1 MTVSTWRCIVSWS
14 SLSAVYRVPVPG
26 SSRNFLRLKGSVLL
40 RSVKV
45 SLFFSSLSTAL
56 ICTTS
61 VPGGLSSETF
71 TSYHF
76 WENCGRWLLV
86 SMTRISTYNEKIH
99 YIHKVILVIVF
110 GGVFF
115 GLFFTADFSHLPN
128 KKNRGTRSTRT
139 CLNWLKRLVLKQWS
153 TKLQVQ
159 TQFAHSPKIQ

>member
-1 MTVSTWRCIVSWS
+1 MTVRMWRCIVSWS

-56 ICTTS
+56 ICRTS

-76 WENCGRWLLV
+76 SENCGRWLLV
-86 SMTRISTYNEKIH
+86 SMTRISTCKRKIH
-99 YIHKVILVIVF
+99 FRAY
-110 GGVFF
+110 
-115 GLFFTADFSHLPN
+115 LFLLTPDLNHLPN
-128 KKNRGTRSTRT
+128 QENNFLTFLILPSYIQDSHVSEDGYMVESFKIKPVFKVTAEH
-139 CLNWLKRLVLKQWS
+139 VLKAGS
-153 TKLQVQ
+153 G
-159 TQFAHSPKIQ
+159 